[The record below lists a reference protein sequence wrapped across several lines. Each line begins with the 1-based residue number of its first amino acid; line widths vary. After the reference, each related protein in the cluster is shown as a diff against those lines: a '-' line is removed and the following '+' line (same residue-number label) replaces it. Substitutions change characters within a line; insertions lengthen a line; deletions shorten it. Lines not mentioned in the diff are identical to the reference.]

1 MKKIRHLHL
10 PRLCLVVVLAVFL
23 LSDLP
28 GLVGW
33 KLPYAQPAQRQA
45 EDTVSGISQAAP
57 FAVEQEEESEP
68 ETSLDAVHT
77 ISRVRF
83 SSYGNRGAALCTP
96 GKIP

>member
-57 FAVEQEEESEP
+57 FGMPS
-68 ETSLDAVHT
+68 T
-77 ISRVRF
+77 RF
-83 SSYGNRGAALCTP
+83 RGFAFLPIATGGRRYVP
-96 GKIP
+96 RGKIP